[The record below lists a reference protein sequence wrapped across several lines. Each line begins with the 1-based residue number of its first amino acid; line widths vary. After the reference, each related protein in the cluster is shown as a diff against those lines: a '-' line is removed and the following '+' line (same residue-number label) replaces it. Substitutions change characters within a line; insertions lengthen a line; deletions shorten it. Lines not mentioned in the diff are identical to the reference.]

1 MSLVSVRR
9 VILLVK
15 IKTKEF
21 LEELSRWDIKPEYDS
36 GRIFLREGNEEARA
50 YYSEMLKKNPE
61 FEGALIWELA
71 QTDENIM
78 DCIEERR
85 AIIWVECGDDSVRT
99 AIMCNIPH

>member
-1 MSLVSVRR
+1 M
-9 VILLVK
+9 K
-15 IKTKEF
+15 IKTREF
-21 LEELSRWDIKPEYDS
+21 LEELSRWSIKAEYEW
-36 GRIFLREGNEEARA
+36 GRIVLREGNDEART
-50 YYSEMLKKNPE
+50 YYAGMLKKSPE

-78 DCIEERR
+78 DDIEERR

>member
-1 MSLVSVRR
+1 M
-9 VILLVK
+9 K

-21 LEELSRWDIKPEYDS
+21 LEEIARWDIKAKYEW
-36 GRIFLREGNEEARA
+36 GRIVLREGNDEARA
-50 YYSEMLKKNPE
+50 YYSEMLKKSPE

-78 DCIEERR
+78 DWIEERR

-99 AIMCNIPH
+99 AIMCSIPH

>member
-1 MSLVSVRR
+1 M
-9 VILLVK
+9 K

-21 LEELSRWDIKPEYDS
+21 LEELSRWDIKAEYDW
-36 GRIFLREGNEEARA
+36 GRIILCEGNDEARA
-50 YYSEMLKKNPE
+50 YYVEMLKKSPE

-78 DCIEERR
+78 YEIEERR
-85 AIIWVECGDDSVRT
+85 AIIWVESGDDSVRT

>member
-1 MSLVSVRR
+1 M
-9 VILLVK
+9 K
-15 IKTKEF
+15 IKTREF
-21 LEELSRWDIKPEYDS
+21 LEELSRWSIKAKYEW
-36 GRIFLREGNEEARA
+36 GRIVLREGNDEARE
-50 YYSEMLKKNPE
+50 YYAGMLKKSPE

-78 DCIEERR
+78 DDIEERR